1 MRKTSLFVT
10 MLIIFNFLLMTSSAR
25 ASNLTSANYILNANT
40 QIKEYVNALN
50 NSLVDEA
57 TQKKM
62 YDFFADSNSNLAN
75 YIASRHSIY
84 AEWAK
89 NNNVKFTNISVNINI
104 GNMKYDNGKIFANLY
119 TITTVTYEYLSGKG
133 AGIPNTFKFSEAH
146 DLVLENKNG
155 IYKII
160 KDNFYDS
167 LRPDLSEDHV
177 NMKVFDYNIDNNDNN
192 TDSNALMNQNSII
205 PDSYKTV
212 YYQTAAA
219 AAYAD
224 KWTDNSGS
232 RGTIHNPNYNYYT
245 NNDCANFVS
254 QCMGD
259 SSAGNL
265 PTDATWYP
273 YSLAWINANSLYN
286 YIVNNRGWLR
296 AYSTSTSY
304 LSSYAKQMKV
314 GDLVFYR
321 WSTSGTTKDHVA
333 IVVGFDS
340 AGNPLV
346 DAHTSNR
353 WHYPWSLYSSNT
365 TFWLVGVNA
374 SVTVPQN
381 Q

>member
-1 MRKTSLFVT
+1 
-10 MLIIFNFLLMTSSAR
+10 
-25 ASNLTSANYILNANT
+25 
-40 QIKEYVNALN
+40 
-50 NSLVDEA
+50 
-57 TQKKM
+57 
-62 YDFFADSNSNLAN
+62 
-75 YIASRHSIY
+75 
-84 AEWAK
+84 
-89 NNNVKFTNISVNINI
+89 
-104 GNMKYDNGKIFANLY
+104 
-119 TITTVTYEYLSGKG
+119 
-133 AGIPNTFKFSEAH
+133 
-146 DLVLENKNG
+146 
-155 IYKII
+155 
-160 KDNFYDS
+160 
-167 LRPDLSEDHV
+167 
-177 NMKVFDYNIDNNDNN
+177 
-192 TDSNALMNQNSII
+192 
-205 PDSYKTV
+205 
-212 YYQTAAA
+212 
-219 AAYAD
+219 
-224 KWTDNSGS
+224 
-232 RGTIHNPNYNYYT
+232 
-245 NNDCANFVS
+245 
-254 QCMGD
+254 MGD

-265 PTDATWYP
+265 PTDGTWYP
-273 YSLAWINANSLYN
+273 YSSAWINANSLYN